1 MSEEQNNSEVNEL
14 EVRQKRAHL
23 QGWLNQ
29 QIVGGGISAEDAK
42 ANFDKNDALTTNF
55 PKLRQQ
61 SSAVPVLKELS
72 GSEAATCESPA
83 LLMTAALYIAR
94 RYNSTGNFR

>member
-1 MSEEQNNSEVNEL
+1 MSEEQNTSEVSEL

-42 ANFDKNDALTTNF
+42 ANFDKNDAIANKYLD
-55 PKLRQQ
+55 KLASIKETILAQAKDMA
-61 SSAVPVLKELS
+61 SAE
-72 GSEAATCESPA
+72 
-83 LLMTAALYIAR
+83 
-94 RYNSTGNFR
+94 

>member
-42 ANFDKNDALTTNF
+42 ANFDKNDAIANKYLD
-55 PKLRQQ
+55 KLA
-61 SSAVPVLKELS
+61 SIKETILAQAK
-72 GSEAATCESPA
+72 EME
-83 LLMTAALYIAR
+83 TAEKA
-94 RYNSTGNFR
+94 S

>member
-29 QIVGGGISAEDAK
+29 QIVGGGISAEAAK
-42 ANFDKNDALTTNF
+42 ANFDKNDAIANKYLD
-55 PKLRQQ
+55 KLA
-61 SSAVPVLKELS
+61 SIKETILAQAK
-72 GSEAATCESPA
+72 EME
-83 LLMTAALYIAR
+83 TAEKA
-94 RYNSTGNFR
+94 S